1 MTVTKASW
9 YFDFVSPFSYL
20 QLAKVLQW
28 RDRLDI
34 TPKPIALGAVLKHCG
49 QLGPAEIPGKRE
61 FMYRFVLWQ
70 AEHTG
75 AVLRFPPQHP
85 FNPLAAL
92 RLCIAAGTTWA
103 AIEAIFHH
111 LWRDG
116 RPGAT
121 AAELAEV
128 GHALGIGD
136 VESAINDAQVKNTL
150 RANTDGAIAAGVF
163 GVPALKVGNEMFW
176 GNDATPMIED
186 WLAHPRRFDTDEYR
200 RIATLPLGIE
210 RRR

>member
-1 MTVTKASW
+1 MQALW

-20 QLAKVLQW
+20 QLAKVLAW
-28 RDRLDI
+28 RERLEI
-34 TPKPIALGAVLKHCG
+34 TPVPIAFGAVLKHHG

-61 FMYRFVLWQ
+61 FTYRFVQWQ
-70 AEHTG
+70 AQQAGTT
-75 AVLRFPPQHP
+75 LRFPPQHP

-92 RLCIAAGTTWA
+92 RLCVATGATWN
-103 AIEAIFHH
+103 AIEAIFGH

-116 RPGAT
+116 KPGTT

-128 GHALGIGD
+128 GRTLGIGD
-136 VESAINDAQVKNTL
+136 AESAINDADMKNAL
-150 RANTDGAIAAGVF
+150 RANTDAAIAAGVF
-163 GVPALKVGNEMFW
+163 GVPTLRIGDELFW

-186 WLAHPRRFDTDEYR
+186 WLAHPQRFGSDEYQ
-200 RIATLPLGIE
+200 RIAALPFGVA